1 MRHRKAGRKL
11 GRNPSHRKALLRNM
25 AKALIINTRITTTEA
40 KAKTLRGVV
49 EPLITLALKNDV
61 HARRQAYQILG
72 DHKLVQRLFDEIG
85 PLFKAGGG
93 GYTRVVKL
101 AIPRKGDAAPLAMI
115 EFTHKIGEAATQG
128 APAKKAKAVKKA
140 ASVTTKSGKVE
151 LEVKGGKVKVA
162 SVKAG
167 VPPEPKVVAAAPA
180 AQAEEAAAPAAQP
193 EAQEAQNAA
202 SGEAPKP

>member
-11 GRNPSHRKALLRNM
+11 NRTPSHRKALLRNM

-61 HARRQAYQILG
+61 HARRQAYQVLG

-85 PLFKAGGG
+85 PLFKEGGG

-101 AIPRKGDAAPLAMI
+101 ALPRKGDAAPLAMI
-115 EFTHKIGEAATQG
+115 EFTRKPGEAVSESD
-128 APAKKAKAVKKA
+128 APVKKAKTGKKA
-140 ASVTTKSGKVE
+140 ASVAATGEKVA
-151 LEVKGGKVKVA
+151 VKVKTDIQP
-162 SVKAG
+162 
-167 VPPEPKVVAAAPA
+167 VPEAEAMPETAAEAAPEVVAEAAPEA
-180 AQAEEAAAPAAQP
+180 EPAPEAQAEAAVASEEESKPA
-193 EAQEAQNAA
+193 
-202 SGEAPKP
+202 